1 MESFQHAPKLRNNCT
16 NHAPRVFHNCSS
28 NTLQWYHTS
37 EKHMTH
43 SVGLVART
51 NVKLITKHRD
61 ETWWPCW
68 KTKCETAENTQV
80 DLCVL
85 KIRAQTDQLHET
97 NRRYSVK
104 HLNAKTHMDFCV
116 CMLEQCV
123 ES

>member
-1 MESFQHAPKLRNNCT
+1 MHLEFVT
-16 NHAPRVFHNCSS
+16 NVDLILYNGIRHVR
-28 NTLQWYHTS
+28 
-37 EKHMTH
+37 KHMTH

-61 ETWWPCW
+61 KTWWPCW

-85 KIRAQTDQLHET
+85 KTRAQTDQLHET

-116 CMLEQCV
+116 CISEQCV